1 MKPSIGLGGTPL
13 VGFGGSTV
21 GTTSAAVSVT
31 STGQVQSGAE
41 INKSAAGSTSG
52 GLKETNIPKELV
64 EDIENFK
71 RFVKEEKSVS
81 SDIAHV
87 SHKAHQKIKTEIKAL
102 NTIVKELSSGVAKQ
116 KIQVEKLKKESA
128 LEMQNVEIAQVH
140 YNIRF
145 LVLYHIFFDNNLA
158 ATLFYYK
165 YYFRERKIHLLLFS
179 MRM

>member
-1 MKPSIGLGGTPL
+1 MCIDLTAMKPSIGLGGTPL
-13 VGFGGSTV
+13 VGFGGSAV

-145 LVLYHIFFDNNLA
+145 LVLYHIP
-158 ATLFYYK
+158 K
-165 YYFRERKIHLLLFS
+165 
-179 MRM
+179 

>member
-128 LEMQNVEIAQVH
+128 LEMQNVEIAQVNGNK
-140 YNIRF
+140 YGKKNEKTFNLILIEEPEISLF
-145 LVLYHIFFDNNLA
+145 LH
-158 ATLFYYK
+158 
-165 YYFRERKIHLLLFS
+165 FREQKTLHQLFN
-179 MRM
+179 MKT